1 MRTAGD
7 NEAQRWLTGVHL
19 LHVVGGLIAI
29 AWVAVRTSAAPAD
42 RPAAANRLRA
52 LALYWGF
59 VDVVWVIIFV
69 LLYVV

>member
-1 MRTAGD
+1 MATYFL
-7 NEAQRWLTGVHL
+7 LTGVHL

-59 VDVVWVIIFV
+59 VDVVWVGLWATLF
-69 LLYVV
+69 LLK